1 MKFHKLNSFYIV
13 TDVKPH
19 DHLKDILLR
28 YIDEMPEASINDEN
42 EDVSKTDWNIPED
55 YERDYLNCFLN
66 IFKPSLKE
74 MALKLSCTKWKVH
87 NAWYQVYK
95 RGDRHG
101 WHAHPGAN
109 YSNVYYLS
117 LPNKSIST
125 QLYDPMNKRV
135 IKNIKVREGQVL
147 TFPGNVIHRSP
158 VNNNDDQ
165 KVVIS
170 FNTSFHTPSINE

>member
-13 TDVKPH
+13 TDFKKH
-19 DHLKDILLR
+19 EQLKDILLK
-28 YIDEMPEASINDEN
+28 YIDEMPQDSINDGIE
-42 EDVSKTDWNIPED
+42 VTSKTDWNIPAD
-55 YERDYLNCFLN
+55 YKRDYLDCFLKE
-66 IFKPSLKE
+66 FELSLME
-74 MALKLSCTKWKVH
+74 MAGKLRCTRWKVD
-87 NAWYQVYK
+87 NMWYQVYNK
-95 RGDRHG
+95 GDKHD
-101 WHAHPGAN
+101 WHAHPGSN

-117 LPNKSIST
+117 LPNKSLST
-125 QLYDPMNKRV
+125 QLYDPMNDRV

-170 FNTSFHTPSINE
+170 FNTSFQHASIND

>member
-13 TDVKPH
+13 TDVTQH
-19 DHLKDILLR
+19 DYLKDILLK
-28 YIDEMPEASINDEN
+28 YIDEMPEASIDDGIEV
-42 EDVSKTDWNIPED
+42 VSKTDWNIPED
-55 YERDYLNCFLN
+55 YERDYLNFFHK
-66 IFKPSLKE
+66 IFEPSLTE
-74 MALKLSCTKWKVH
+74 MALKLRCTEWKIH
-87 NAWYQVYK
+87 NMWYQVYN
-95 RGDRHG
+95 RGDKHD

-125 QLYDPMNKRV
+125 QLYDPMNNKV

-147 TFPGNVIHRSP
+147 TFAGNIIHRSP
-158 VNNNDDQ
+158 VNNDDNQ

-170 FNTSFHTPSINE
+170 FNSSFTDPSI